1 MWTELWQLL
10 LIGFSLML
18 IIEGIVPFLYPGR
31 WRRLVQQLATISN
44 GALRITGLISM
55 LLGLCMLYMIN

>member
-1 MWTELWQLL
+1 MWSELWQPL

-31 WRRLVQQLATISN
+31 WRRLVQQLANISDK
-44 GALRITGLISM
+44 ALRITGLISM
-55 LLGLCMLYMIN
+55 LAGLCILYMIN